1 MSEDELFFIL
11 RAFASLTP
19 IKYLAWPSTTA
30 IEEIQTFL
38 IDHLIS
44 SDHFRLYPPSANYQK
59 PFWKWIISRIEEQD
73 EEVQEEIYSRYL
85 ALLDHSPTEVISVV
99 QAPPPSYVT
108 YIWRDTPTGSAGAKP
123 ELSIEKCRKCTLFEA
138 RTIIESGTTGLRTW
152 IASFVLADYL
162 ICHRKGVL
170 KSSRILELGSGI
182 GFLGIILA
190 QLQLENIENSSHINS
205 ESRAQPCICL
215 TDLDEQ
221 VLRRCENNVKLP
233 CNNAMAHPELRITS
247 LDWTDALDESRRN
260 NLVSFFEEIKPD
272 LILGAD
278 LVYDVSIIPAL
289 VATLHLALTIGQTN
303 SSGRQAII
311 AATRRNE
318 DTLRMFVTEV
328 KKIGLRIEELNSE
341 QNEISSRFLRSQ
353 PDAIGET
360 ATCVKL
366 FVITNK
372 TDME

>member
-30 IEEIQTFL
+30 IEEIQSFL

-44 SDHFRLYPPSANYQK
+44 SDHFRLYPPSAYYQK
-59 PFWKWIISRIEEQD
+59 SFWKWIISRIEEQD

-85 ALLDHSPTEVISVV
+85 ALLDHSPTKVISAA

-108 YIWRDTPTGSAGAKP
+108 YIWSDTQITAAGAKP
-123 ELSIEKCRKCTLFEA
+123 ELNVENCRK
-138 RTIIESGTTGLRTW
+138 LRVYTVACVGPLG
-152 IASFVLADYL
+152 IDGFFA
-162 ICHRKGVL
+162 KGIL

-190 QLQLENIENSSHINS
+190 QLQLEGIDNSSHINS
-205 ESRAQPCICL
+205 ESRAQPCLCL

-233 CNNAMAHPELRITS
+233 CNNAMAHPELRVTS

-260 NLVSFFEEIKPD
+260 NLVSFFEEFKPD

-278 LVYDVSIIPAL
+278 LVYDVSTISAL

-303 SSGRQAII
+303 SSGRRAII

-318 DTLRMFVTEV
+318 DTLRKFTTGV
-328 KKIGLRIEELNSE
+328 KDAGLRIEELNSE
-341 QNEISSRFLRSQ
+341 QNGTSSCFLRNQ
-353 PDAIGET
+353 PDAIGESI
-360 ATCVKL
+360 TCVNL
-366 FVITNK
+366 FVITNG
-372 TDME
+372 TDMD